1 MGRTNAAKV
10 IGLKR
15 RTVLEY
21 AAVNPDFA
29 LDQADAEGEPLD
41 ELYEA
46 AMALGTG
53 YKVQGEDGA
62 VYVREPN
69 LDAIKF
75 LLPRLDRDRYGDKV
89 VHEHKHQLDLT
100 DPAQLEALESRLL
113 RRQQE
118 LGSGVVIDTVVSD

>member
-1 MGRTNAAKV
+1 
-10 IGLKR
+10 
-15 RTVLEY
+15 
-21 AAVNPDFA
+21 
-29 LDQADAEGEPLD
+29 
-41 ELYEA
+41 
-46 AMALGTG
+46 
-53 YKVQGEDGA
+53 

-89 VHEHKHQLDLT
+89 VHEHKHQLDLM